1 MHVIVGIG
9 NPGSRYKNIRHNV
22 GFQFLDYFAD
32 RKKLAFKA
40 SKFDYYYSEGETSGN
55 PFILIKPVT
64 YVNLSGVAVLNYVNN
79 FNINVKDLLIVL
91 DDVNLQTASIR
102 IRRSGG
108 DGGHNGLKSIIY
120 HLNSNQFP
128 RLRIG
133 VGNDFKIGQLSDY
146 VLTDFSENELLKLS
160 KSFDLSIQLIENFV
174 TDGYDKMLN
183 TFSRFMKTE
192 NLKNNL
198 E

>member
-1 MHVIVGIG
+1 VLVVVDDI
-9 NPGSRYKNIRHNV
+9 
-22 GFQFLDYFAD
+22 
-32 RKKLAFKA
+32 
-40 SKFDYYYSEGETSGN
+40 
-55 PFILIKPVT
+55 
-64 YVNLSGVAVLNYVNN
+64 NLSLA
-79 FNINVKDLLIVL
+79 D
-91 DDVNLQTASIR
+91 IR
-102 IRRSGG
+102 IRKSGG
-108 DGGHNGLKSIIY
+108 DGGYNGLKSIIY